1 MWVLEKPVGHEWAR
15 VKEYASLDQATDG
28 VRDLTKLPIGYESN
42 QQRLGEL
49 LSPRGTYDG
58 VGSFYRLRWVG
69 Q

>member
-1 MWVLEKPVGHEWAR
+1 